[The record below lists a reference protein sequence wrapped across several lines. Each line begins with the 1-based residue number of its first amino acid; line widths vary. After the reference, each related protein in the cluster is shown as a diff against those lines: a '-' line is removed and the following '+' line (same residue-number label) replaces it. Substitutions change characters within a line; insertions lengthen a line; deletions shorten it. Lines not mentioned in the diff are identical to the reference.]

1 MRIAY
6 LTGEYPR
13 ATDTFIQREVITL
26 RQMGVDVHTF
36 SIRPTGDEHMVGEEQ
51 KSERD
56 RTFYILPANPIKLFF
71 THLSLLFVTPK
82 EYFDAVKLAWLT
94 SQPGLRGAL
103 YQLFYFLEAG
113 ILAKQIKIRKLVHLH
128 NHIAEASGTVAM
140 LAAKLGG
147 FTYSFTLHGPNIFFR
162 AHQWRLDEKIKR
174 ALFVSCISNYARSQ
188 GMIFAPHEKWNR
200 MHIIH
205 CGIDP
210 KLFNVVS
217 HQNSGDQNS
226 GDQNSGEKNQGKRL
240 LFVGRLAT
248 AKGLPILLES
258 LVVLKRLYPDILL
271 TVVGDGPDRESLQK
285 ITAQLGLNSNVHYVG
300 YKSQAE
306 VREYFQQTDIFVMSS
321 FAEGIPVVLMEAM
334 ASGIPVVATQIAGVS
349 ELVEDG
355 INGCL
360 VPPGNA
366 IFLQEKIEKLL
377 LDASLRVKFGTAG
390 RLKVEQEFNIHHEVA
405 RLHQLMIKALQGENE
420 PNSQFAI
427 SLYGQAARSLTDT
440 QFPHSQLPTPHSPS
454 STSSHVPHSLKY
466 NL

>member
-13 ATDTFIQREVITL
+13 ATDTFIQREIITL
-26 RQMGVDVHTF
+26 RERGVDVHTF

-71 THLSLLFVTPK
+71 AHLSLLFSTPK

-94 SQPGLRGAL
+94 SQPGIRGAF

-113 ILAKQIKIRKLVHLH
+113 ILAKQIKIRDLAHLH
-128 NHIAEASGTVAM
+128 NHIAEGSGTVAM

-188 GMIFAPHEKWNR
+188 GMIFAPHEKWNQ

-217 HQNSGDQNS
+217 HQNSGEQNLGDQNLGDQNS

-258 LVVLKRLYPDILL
+258 LVVLKRLHPDILL
-271 TVVGDGPDRESLQK
+271 TVVGDGPDRENLQK
-285 ITAQLGLNSNVHYVG
+285 ITVQLGLNSNVHYVG
-300 YKSQAE
+300 YKSQTE

-334 ASGIPVVATQIAGVS
+334 ASGLPVVATQIAGVS

-355 INGCL
+355 INGYL

-366 IFLQEKIEKLL
+366 MFLQEKIEKLL
-377 LDASLRVKFGTAG
+377 VDAKLRAKFGTSG
-390 RLKVEQEFNIHHEVA
+390 RIKVEQEFNIHHEVA
-405 RLHQLMIKALQGENE
+405 RLHQLMIKALQ
-420 PNSQFAI
+420 FAI
-427 SLYGQAARSLTDT
+427 PP
-440 QFPHSQLPTPHSPS
+440 FNHSQLPTPNSPLP
-454 STSSHVPHSLKY
+454 TPHSQLPLNY
-466 NL
+466 DR